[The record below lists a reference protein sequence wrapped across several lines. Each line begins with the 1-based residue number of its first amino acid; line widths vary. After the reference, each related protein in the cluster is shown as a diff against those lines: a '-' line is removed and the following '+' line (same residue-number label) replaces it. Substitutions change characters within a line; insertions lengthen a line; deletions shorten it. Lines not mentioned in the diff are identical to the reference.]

1 MKSLNKVFYLSRV
14 NEKLNFYMPVWF
26 FDVHFRL
33 TFIGKYFNTC
43 KLSEK
48 HKTAFL
54 LKTTVYE
61 NVILIW
67 L

>member
-1 MKSLNKVFYLSRV
+1 
-14 NEKLNFYMPVWF
+14 MPVCF

-33 TFIGKYFNTC
+33 TFIGKDFNTC

-61 NVILIW
+61 NVILI
-67 L
+67 